1 MIICRIVTKR
11 YQLRASCLHK
21 GNKADFGHY
30 VAVYKEKDLDGWVLC
45 NDARVV
51 VANKPPTEECYLVF
65 YERMDE

>member
-1 MIICRIVTKR
+1 MIIRRIVTKR
-11 YQLRASCLHK
+11 YRLRASCLHK

-51 VANKPPTEECYLVF
+51 VASKPPTEECYLMF